1 MLSYF
6 YKQQSPNRDLLNILH
21 CNLTGEEVSVMLQ
34 LQACTGTA
42 SGLAQTMVSLQ
53 KKLILL
59 LVVIPAHNGGVRDFE
74 GS

>member
-6 YKQQSPNRDLLNILH
+6 YKQQSPNRDLLNILLL
-21 CNLTGEEVSVMLQ
+21 NLTGGEFSVTLQ
-34 LQACTGTA
+34 LQACTGAA

-53 KKLILL
+53 KKLLLL
-59 LVVIPAHNGGVRDFE
+59 LVVTPAHSGGVSNSE